1 MYPPDRMTTPDP
13 LPASRPL
20 LARTVTTDGS
30 AWSATLAAAQA
41 AAVPFEAG
49 AVAAAE
55 FPFPEPHVAL
65 TISPPTTPPMIAAAT
80 SPMSAGTM
88 PRLRAAPGPPTLL
101 AAAPLESLLT
111 APVQTRS
118 MLQPNN
124 KGTTTPRRL

>member
-1 MYPPDRMTTPDP
+1 MYPPERITTPDP

-30 AWSATLAAAQA
+30 ARSATDAAAQA
-41 AAVPFEAG
+41 AAVPFDGG
-49 AVAAAE
+49 AVAVAE
-55 FPFPEPHVAL
+55 LPSPDPHVAR

-88 PRLRAAPGPPTLL
+88 PTLRPAPGPPILL
-101 AAAPLESLLT
+101 AAAPLDSLLT

-124 KGTTTPRRL
+124 KDTTTPRRL